1 MNEST
6 LSSLRGLVERYMRNC
21 QYKNAAF
28 FASKLN
34 AMGGGKN
41 DEDVLASARA
51 YFLNA
56 QFRRALHTL
65 RETMERKIPRHC
77 QLAAR
82 CMLACEETEEALD
95 FLNTIIPDEKAVET
109 LIVEDDEESAS
120 VAASICV
127 LKARVLELLETRKK
141 ASVWY
146 KIALRHDVH
155 CFEAYDALVEKHMLY
170 ESDERTF
177 LSEISKQSSSSSWLL
192 DWYRARMLKYNETHG
207 NARDRFDVLER
218 KWNLSESSDL
228 IAAKAEQL
236 YVLSLISLTREYS
249 NTRTINTDTARTKQ
263 ERRTN

>member
-1 MNEST
+1 M
-6 LSSLRGLVERYMRNC
+6 
-21 QYKNAAF
+21 
-28 FASKLN
+28 
-34 AMGGGKN
+34 
-41 DEDVLASARA
+41 
-51 YFLNA
+51 
-56 QFRRALHTL
+56 
-65 RETMERKIPRHC
+65 
-77 QLAAR
+77 
-82 CMLACEETEEALD
+82 
-95 FLNTIIPDEKAVET
+95 
-109 LIVEDDEESAS
+109 
-120 VAASICV
+120 AASICV

-146 KIALRHDVH
+146 KIALRQDVH

-177 LSEISKQSSSSSWLL
+177 LSEISKSHQSSSSSWLI

-236 YVLSLISLTREYS
+236 YAVLSHENIRTHTHT
-249 NTRTINTDTARTKQ
+249 NTQTHTDTARTKQ